1 MKGDNI
7 MGLNP
12 ELRSVTIRV
21 SYREIGGFAEAKLKE
36 MFPEVEFTIEDVM
49 DDEDGI
55 YFEYM
60 VKGLEADDDIAPK
73 VDGDIVFLDD
83 AEVRHE
89 RIPESAES
97 WEAES
102 DMDDTPTV

>member
-1 MKGDNI
+1 

-21 SYREIGGFAEAKLKE
+21 SYREIGNFAEAKLKE
-36 MFPEVEFTIEDVM
+36 MFPEVEFKIEDVM
-49 DDEDGI
+49 DDDDGI
-55 YFEYM
+55 YFEYI
-60 VKGLEADDDIAPK
+60 VKGLEANDDIAPE
-73 VDGDIVFLDD
+73 VSGDIVLFDD

-97 WEAES
+97 REEEPN
-102 DMDDTPTV
+102 MDNSPTV